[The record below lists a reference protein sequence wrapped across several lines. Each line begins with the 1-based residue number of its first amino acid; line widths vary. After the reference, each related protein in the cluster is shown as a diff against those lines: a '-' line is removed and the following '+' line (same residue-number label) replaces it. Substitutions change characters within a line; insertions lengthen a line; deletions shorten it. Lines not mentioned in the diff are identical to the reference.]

1 MKRFSQ
7 LITALEQTTKTTL
20 KVDALEAYLRDAS
33 ESDRLWCLALF
44 MGRRPKRSVSTTVL
58 REWASEVSG
67 LPLWLLEETY
77 AVVGDLAETIA
88 LILPQDGGQA
98 SDPLSD
104 IIHQIQGISN
114 FNINDK
120 KEFVLSSWARF
131 SGHERFVFNKL
142 LTGGF
147 RVGVS
152 QKLMARAVSL
162 VVDKPETEIAHRL
175 MGAWDPNQNTWYD
188 LIEAEGLGADQSRPY
203 PFCLAHA
210 VEGEP
215 SELGEVSDWHA
226 EWKWDGI
233 RGQIVVRGGACY
245 VWSRGEE
252 LVTDRFPE
260 FARLSADLPD
270 GTVLDGEIIG
280 WVGEKP
286 LPFNALQK
294 RIGRKKVPKSLL
306 SEVPVILY
314 AYDLLE
320 WQGQD
325 MRKAP
330 LIERRAI
337 LDHLCTQ
344 QSKAVPLRLSPV
356 IECKTWQELSAK
368 RSDARSELAEGVML
382 KHTSSDYKVG
392 RKKGAWWKWKL
403 DPLTIDAVMIYAQ
416 AGHGRRANLYTDFTF
431 AVWNGNEL
439 VPFTK
444 AYSGLTDAEFGEI
457 TRWVRK
463 NTQERFGPV
472 RQVTPHHV
480 FEIAFEGIHESP
492 RHKSG
497 VALRFPRM
505 ARWRHDK
512 AASEANTLTDLKE
525 MLTIYG

>member
-98 SDPLSD
+98 SDALSD

-114 FNINDK
+114 FNLNDK

-280 WVGEKP
+280 WVREKP

-306 SEVPVILY
+306 SECQLFFMPMISWSGRGRTC
-314 AYDLLE
+314 A
-320 WQGQD
+320 
-325 MRKAP
+325 RPP
-330 LIERRAI
+330 L
-337 LDHLCTQ
+337 
-344 QSKAVPLRLSPV
+344 
-356 IECKTWQELSAK
+356 
-368 RSDARSELAEGVML
+368 
-382 KHTSSDYKVG
+382 
-392 RKKGAWWKWKL
+392 
-403 DPLTIDAVMIYAQ
+403 
-416 AGHGRRANLYTDFTF
+416 
-431 AVWNGNEL
+431 
-439 VPFTK
+439 
-444 AYSGLTDAEFGEI
+444 
-457 TRWVRK
+457 
-463 NTQERFGPV
+463 
-472 RQVTPHHV
+472 
-480 FEIAFEGIHESP
+480 
-492 RHKSG
+492 
-497 VALRFPRM
+497 
-505 ARWRHDK
+505 
-512 AASEANTLTDLKE
+512 
-525 MLTIYG
+525 